1 MTDVANEAPKPK
13 APETTVRA
21 EPAATQ
27 APPEPKQAEA
37 EAEEAPSDART
48 QAAPASPEAFR
59 LRADPPK
66 VMRLSR
72 KTLAIAGS
80 VAGCMIGG
88 ALIYALQPIDREQ
101 APNLYDGASQNR
113 AEAVTSAPADYAQVP
128 KLGPPLPGDLGRP
141 ILAARETGKDVPA
154 PAMGAEAKRNPRAM
168 AAQQARE
175 RERQEHDSA
184 RTSALFAGNARSGS
198 APAQSAM
205 MRKVSASLGET
216 DNAMQPLP
224 APDASDG
231 QDRKRAFLKADKD
244 LRFVST
250 ERVLPPVSA
259 YVLQAGSVIP
269 AALIT
274 AIRSDLPGTIT
285 AQVTQN
291 VYDSATGR
299 LLLIP
304 QGSRLI
310 GEYDSSV
317 SAGQRRVLLAWDRL
331 IMPGGRSI
339 ALDRQPGTDPA
350 GAAGLEDRTNHHWG
364 SVFKAALI
372 STLLGVGTELTTSS
386 DDELARALRYG
397 TQGTINQAGQQIVG
411 REINIA
417 PTLAIRPGFPLRVLV
432 TRDLVIELAPERELP

>member
-1 MTDVANEAPKPK
+1 MTDSADK
-13 APETTVRA
+13 APNAGAPEASSPARPQTAQKAPRQDQQKEQQQETPTDTK
-21 EPAATQ
+21 PQ
-27 APPEPKQAEA
+27 
-37 EAEEAPSDART
+37 DALT
-48 QAAPASPEAFR
+48 SPEVFR
-59 LRADPPK
+59 LRADLPK

-72 KTLAIAGS
+72 KTLAIAGT
-80 VAGCMIGG
+80 VAGCVIGG

-113 AEAVTSAPADYAQVP
+113 VEAVTSAPADYAQAP

-141 ILAARETGKDVPA
+141 ILAAREAGKDVPA
-154 PAMGAEAKRNPRAM
+154 PAMGVEAKRSPRAI
-168 AAQQARE
+168 AEQQARE

-184 RTSALFAGNARSGS
+184 RTSALFAGNPRSGS
-198 APAQSAM
+198 TPAQSAM
-205 MRKVSASLGET
+205 MRNVSASMGET
-216 DNAMQPLP
+216 ANSKQPLP
-224 APDASDG
+224 APAASDG
-231 QDRKRAFLKADKD
+231 QDRKRAFLKADRD
-244 LRFVST
+244 RRFVST
-250 ERVLPPVSA
+250 ERVSPPFSA

-331 IMPGGRSI
+331 IVPGGRSI

-372 STLLGVGTELTTSS
+372 STLLGVGTELTTNS

-432 TRDLVIELAPERELP
+432 THDLVIEPAPERDLP